1 MRAGLGAGRVIIAG
15 GRGAPIGQALHL
27 DGASVARAVEGYLAR
42 GASHLGDGSA
52 ADPPCRGPLSPGML
66 RALLGR
72 QLFRARGPPA
82 VREPFP
88 RAARFPVRYVWPPGD
103 RPLRVGPGPPLPPG
117 PLHLHLLP
125 APTHQGLLPG
135 ARWEALLP
143 ALLPQTLRLTA
154 CGARPS
160 GRPRPQ
166 RPSPYPQRHALHT

>member
-27 DGASVARAVEGYLAR
+27 DGASVSRAVEGYLAR
-42 GASHLGDGSA
+42 GASHLGGGSA